1 MFVVSG
7 LLTLQSQVSKKI
19 AKVHEASNKEI
30 SKAKQEDSLLKLV
43 TAFESLSPQ
52 LSSLKRDFQDL
63 KQKNVNSRNEG
74 NI

>member
-1 MFVVSG
+1 MFVVSS

-19 AKVHEASNKEI
+19 AKVHEASNKKI
-30 SKAKQEDSLLKLV
+30 SKAKQEDSVLKLV

-52 LSSLKRDFQDL
+52 LSSLKDFQDL
-63 KQKNVNSRNEG
+63 KQKNLNSRNET